1 LGRYDYGWWPLVA
14 LHVGLVLA
22 FVLGYLRPARPREWR
37 SFGVVGAFFVA
48 LYTEMYGFPLT
59 IYLLTALLGRAPF
72 PDPFAHNS
80 GNLIAS
86 LLGLG
91 GWWAGLFMLLGSI
104 IMVLAVVIVASS
116 WRRIHDADGE
126 KLVTDG
132 PYAVVRHPQ
141 YTGLMLGILG
151 ALVQWPT
158 LITLLMAPILVF
170 TYYRLARREERELEK
185 RFGDE
190 YAVYRKRTP
199 MLLPRSLA
207 WIGGGAERTGAPHE
221 DAGKDFGPNIRKKES
236 AP

>member
-1 LGRYDYGWWPLVA
+1 MSYDYGWWPLVA

-22 FVLGYLRPARPREWR
+22 FVLGYVRPERPREWR
-37 SFGVVGAFFVA
+37 SFGVLGAFFVA

-59 IYLLTALLGRAPF
+59 IYLLTAALGSAPF
-72 PDPFAHNS
+72 PDPFAHSS

-91 GWWAGLFMLLGSI
+91 ELWSGLFMFLGGAI
-104 IMVLAVVIVASS
+104 IVVAVVLVASS
-116 WRRIHDADGE
+116 WRRIHDADG
-126 KLVTDG
+126 KRLVTDG

-158 LITLLMAPILVF
+158 LLTLLMAPVLVF

-190 YAVYRKRTP
+190 YAAYRAQTP
-199 MLLPRSLA
+199 MLVPRWSA
-207 WIGGGAERTGAPHE
+207 GARRVTTKQAGVSPKSGRR
-221 DAGKDFGPNIRKKES
+221 DA
-236 AP
+236 

>member
-1 LGRYDYGWWPLVA
+1 MNYDYGWWPLVA
-14 LHVGLVLA
+14 LNAGLALA

-37 SFGVVGAFFVA
+37 SFGVVAAFFVA

-59 IYLLTALLGRAPF
+59 IYLLTAILGRAPF
-72 PDPFAHNS
+72 PDPFAHAS

-91 GWWAGLFMLLGSI
+91 EWWSGFFMLLGGAI
-104 IMVLAVVIVASS
+104 IVAAVVIVASA
-116 WRRIHDADGE
+116 WRRIHDADG
-126 KLVTDG
+126 KALVTDG

-158 LITLLMAPILVF
+158 LLTLIMAPILVF

-185 RFGDE
+185 RFGEE
-190 YAVYRKRTP
+190 YTAYRARTP
-199 MLLPRSLA
+199 MLLPRWSA
-207 WIGGGAERTGAPHE
+207 GAGRAATKQAGVSPKSGRH
-221 DAGKDFGPNIRKKES
+221 DA
-236 AP
+236 

>member
-1 LGRYDYGWWPLVA
+1 MNYDYGWWPLVA

-91 GWWAGLFMLLGSI
+91 EVWATLFMFLGGVI
-104 IMVLAVVIVASS
+104 IVAAVVIVSAS
-116 WRRIHDADGE
+116 WKRIHEAEDE
-126 KLVTDG
+126 LITDG

-141 YTGLMLGILG
+141 YAGLMLGVLG

-158 LITLLMAPILVF
+158 LLTLLMAPVLVL
-170 TYYRLARREERELEK
+170 TYYRLARREERELEQK
-185 RFGDE
+185 FGDE
-190 YAVYRKRTP
+190 YAAYRARTP
-199 MLLPRSLA
+199 MLLPRWSA
-207 WIGGGAERTGAPHE
+207 GPKGAVGHAGASPRGGR
-221 DAGKDFGPNIRKKES
+221 DA
-236 AP
+236 

>member
-1 LGRYDYGWWPLVA
+1 MNYDYGWWPLVA

-22 FVLGYLRPARPREWR
+22 FVLGYLRPTRPREWR

-72 PDPFAHNS
+72 PDPFAHSS

-91 GWWAGLFMLLGSI
+91 EDWAGLFMFLGGAI
-104 IMVLAVVIVASS
+104 IVAAVVIVAAS
-116 WRRIHDADGE
+116 WKRIHEAE
-126 KLVTDG
+126 EELITEG

-141 YTGLMLGILG
+141 YAGLMLGILG

-158 LITLLMAPILVF
+158 LLTLLMAPILVF
-170 TYYRLARREERELEK
+170 TYYRLARREERELQRK
-185 RFGDE
+185 FGDE
-190 YAVYRKRTP
+190 YAAYRARIP
-199 MLLPRSLA
+199 MLLPRWSA
-207 WIGGGAERTGAPHE
+207 GAKGTVEHPGASPRGGR
-221 DAGKDFGPNIRKKES
+221 DS
-236 AP
+236 

>member
-1 LGRYDYGWWPLVA
+1 LGSYDYGWWPLVA

-59 IYLLTALLGRAPF
+59 IYLLTTLLGRAPF

-91 GWWAGLFMLLGSI
+91 EGWAGFFMLLGGI
-104 IMVLAVVIVASS
+104 IMVLAVVIVAAS
-116 WRRIHDADGE
+116 WRRIHDADGKE
-126 KLVTDG
+126 LVTDG

-141 YTGLMLGILG
+141 YTGLILGILG

-158 LITLLMAPILVF
+158 LLTLIMAPILVF

-190 YAVYRKRTP
+190 YAAYRARTP
-199 MLLPRSLA
+199 MLLPRLPL
-207 WIGGGAERTGAPHE
+207 GAGDTPGRAGLTRNGADH
-221 DAGKDFGPNIRKKES
+221 DL
-236 AP
+236 

>member
-1 LGRYDYGWWPLVA
+1 MSYDYGWWPVVA

-22 FVLGYLRPARPREWR
+22 FVLSYLRPARPREWH
-37 SFGVVGAFFVA
+37 SFGVLGAFFVA

-59 IYLLTALLGRAPF
+59 IYLLTALLGRTPF

-91 GWWAGLFMLLGSI
+91 EQWAGLFMLLGGI
-104 IMVLAVVIVASS
+104 IMVLALVIVGSS
-116 WRRIHDADGE
+116 WRRIHGAEGK

-158 LITLLMAPILVF
+158 LPTLLMAPILVF
-170 TYYRLARREERELEK
+170 TYYWLARREERELEK
-185 RFGDE
+185 QFGDE
-190 YAVYRKRTP
+190 YAAYRARTP
-199 MLLPRSLA
+199 MLLPRWSA
-207 WIGGGAERTGAPHE
+207 GARQASFEQ
-221 DAGKDFGPNIRKKES
+221 AGVSSKSGHQGT
-236 AP
+236 

>member
-1 LGRYDYGWWPLVA
+1 MNYDYGWWPLVA
-14 LHVGLVLA
+14 LHVGLLLA

-59 IYLLTALLGRAPF
+59 IYLLTALLERAPF

-91 GWWAGLFMLLGSI
+91 EVWAMLFMLLGGVI
-104 IMVLAVVIVASS
+104 IVAAVVIVSAS
-116 WRRIHDADGE
+116 WKRIHEAEDGLITE
-126 KLVTDG
+126 G

-158 LITLLMAPILVF
+158 LLTLLMAPILVL
-170 TYYRLARREERELEK
+170 TYYRLARREERELEQK
-185 RFGDE
+185 FGDE
-190 YAVYRKRTP
+190 YAAYRARTP
-199 MLLPRSLA
+199 MLLPRPSA
-207 WIGGGAERTGAPHE
+207 GPKGAVEHTGASLRGRR
-221 DAGKDFGPNIRKKES
+221 DA
-236 AP
+236 

>member
-1 LGRYDYGWWPLVA
+1 MGSYDYGWWPLVA
-14 LHVGLVLA
+14 LHVGLALA

-37 SFGVVGAFFVA
+37 SFGVLGAFFVA

-59 IYLLTALLGRAPF
+59 IYLLTAILGRTPF
-72 PDPFAHNS
+72 PDPFAHSS

-91 GWWAGLFMLLGSI
+91 EWWGGLFMALGGAI
-104 IMVLAVVIVASS
+104 IVVAVVVVASS

-132 PYAVVRHPQ
+132 LYSVVRHPQ

-158 LITLLMAPILVF
+158 LITLLMAPVLVF
-170 TYYRLARREERELEK
+170 TYYRLARREERGLEK
-185 RFGDE
+185 RFGEE
-190 YAVYRKRTP
+190 YAAYRARTP
-199 MLLPRSLA
+199 MLLPRWSAGLK
-207 WIGGGAERTGAPHE
+207 GTVERTGASPKGGR
-221 DAGKDFGPNIRKKES
+221 DA
-236 AP
+236 